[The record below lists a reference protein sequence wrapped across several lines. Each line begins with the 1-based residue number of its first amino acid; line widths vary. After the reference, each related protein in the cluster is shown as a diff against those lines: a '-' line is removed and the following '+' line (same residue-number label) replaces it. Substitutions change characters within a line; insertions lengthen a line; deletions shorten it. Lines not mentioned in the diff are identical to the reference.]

1 MNFLEYLTYFKETVD
16 KNVEG
21 WFYPIDIVMM
31 YGVLNHLQKD
41 KQGCLCEIGVAHGKS
56 AIMISMFRN
65 GEKFYLYDIFSEEAR
80 VKAEQNI
87 YNYGNARDLI
97 WKLQDTTNLKY
108 DDLDYEDIK
117 LLHIDG
123 CHEHP
128 AVLSDLILFS
138 NKMADGGIIV
148 VDDYNDYEYPGVNA
162 GTVEFMLSKSNYKN
176 WRVFAVGDNKAYLC
190 ERKYHKQYQLQLVDY
205 IEHAKSNY
213 NVPLKIRY
221 GIRQVCDVNVLLCDS
236 RMDWSKETVIENLFN
251 KPIIG

>member
-41 KQGCLCEIGVAHGKS
+41 KQGCVCEIGVAHGKS